1 MTDRVQRPPV
11 VLIGPMAAGKSSIG
25 RRLAR
30 LLSRDFID
38 TDKRIVAEHGPI
50 SEIFS
55 DFGEEHFRE
64 LEHAAVEQSLVE
76 GHIVALGGGAVLHPA
91 TRELL
96 SDATVVLVN
105 VSEQA
110 VASRIDNDKR
120 PLLRQ
125 DGIAAWRRI
134 ANEREPIYRALAT
147 LEADTSRRPMV
158 RIAEEIAAWVLEHEH
173 RLQHGTTTADR
184 SGRIE

>member
-1 MTDRVQRPPV
+1 MTEPIQRPPV

-55 DFGEEHFRE
+55 DFGEAKFRE
-64 LEHAAVEQSLVE
+64 LEHTAVADSMQD
-76 GHIVALGGGAVLHPA
+76 GHIIALGGGAVLHPS

-96 SDATVVLVN
+96 SGATVVLVN
-105 VSEQA
+105 VSEEA
-110 VASRIDNDKR
+110 VAGRINNDKR
-120 PLLRQ
+120 PLLREE
-125 DGIAAWRRI
+125 GIAAWRRI
-134 ANEREPIYRALAT
+134 ADEREPIYRALAD

-173 RLQHGTTTADR
+173 HLQQGTATSDR